1 MRLGDCKVCRR
12 KDAAGLVK
20 AKSSGESTRSIGRRL
35 GIPEATLRRHFE
47 GCRREQ
53 KEPERPP
60 GPVPTPAQEP
70 APDPPIFPEV
80 RFAALKAAAAQLGL
94 PFGGL
99 LLCVYEHLEAD
110 VIVDSEEEREEML
123 CLLEAAQEDEVWCAA
138 VARSLG

>member
-12 KDAAGLVK
+12 RDGADLVK
-20 AKSSGESTRSIGRRL
+20 AKNSGESTRSIGRRL

-47 GCRREQ
+47 GCRREP
-53 KEPERPP
+53 KEPETPP
-60 GPVPTPAQEP
+60 APVPAP
-70 APDPPIFPEV
+70 APEPPFPEV

-99 LLCVYEHLEAD
+99 LLCVYEHLEAE
-110 VIVDSEEEREEML
+110 VLVDSEEEGEEML
-123 CLLEAAQEDEVWCAA
+123 CLIEAAREDEVWCAA